1 MPIGGRLARF
11 ALQRGHVTKAGITL
25 KMEFAVIGILFG
37 ISCMG
42 SFIQRVSGFGFGIF
56 VMTMF
61 PYLLPSY
68 GEATA
73 LSGMLAA
80 SMSLIVAIR
89 MRRFIEWSKV
99 LPILAT
105 FTVVSFFSVSA
116 VADFD
121 DKFLKHVL
129 GAILIGVSLYFFI
142 FSERIKLKPTLPAQ
156 IGLGTLSGLMGGL
169 FAMQG
174 PPAVLYFMASAQTK
188 EKYIAHSQVYFALGN
203 LMMTFFRAGNGFVT
217 PAVGIAY
224 GCGIVGV
231 IIGTAIG
238 GKVFKKIPHK
248 VLKKIVYVYMAFS
261 GIVAML
267 A

>member
-1 MPIGGRLARF
+1 
-11 ALQRGHVTKAGITL
+11 
-25 KMEFAVIGILFG
+25 MELGVIGTLIG
-37 ISCMG
+37 MSCMG

-56 VMTMF
+56 VMTVF

-80 SMSLIVAIR
+80 SMSLVVAIR
-89 MRRFIEWSKV
+89 MRRFIEWHKV

-105 FTVVSFFSVSA
+105 FTVVSLGAVFIVSSI
-116 VADFD
+116 DQ
-121 DKFLKHVL
+121 KLLKHVL
-129 GAILIGVSLYFFI
+129 GGILVAVSLYFFI

-188 EKYIAHSQVYFALGN
+188 EKYIAQIQTYFVIGN
-203 LMMTFFRAGNGFVT
+203 LMMTLFRAEAGFVT
-217 PAVGIAY
+217 PAVGMAY
-224 GCGIVGV
+224 TYCLAAVALGAFV
-231 IIGTAIG
+231 G
-238 GKVFKKIPHK
+238 GKVFKKLSAK
-248 VLKKIVYVYMAFS
+248 VLRKIVYGYMAVS
-261 GIVAML
+261 GAIALL

>member
-1 MPIGGRLARF
+1 
-11 ALQRGHVTKAGITL
+11 
-25 KMEFAVIGILFG
+25 MEMNSILILIG

-56 VMTMF
+56 VMTVF
-61 PYLLPSY
+61 PHILPSY

-80 SMSLIVAIR
+80 SMSLVVAIR
-89 MRRFIEWSKV
+89 MRRFIEWNKV
-99 LPILAT
+99 LPILVT

-129 GAILIGVSLYFFI
+129 GAILIAVSLYFFI
-142 FSERIKLKPTLPAQ
+142 FNERIKLKPTLPAQ

-188 EKYIAHSQVYFALGN
+188 EKYIAQIQAYFVIGN
-203 LMMTFFRAGNGFVT
+203 LMMTLFRAKAGFVT
-217 PAVGIAY
+217 PTVGMAY
-224 GCGIVGV
+224 GYCL
-231 IIGTAIG
+231 TAVALGAFVG
-238 GKVFKKIPHK
+238 GKVFKRIPTR
-248 VLKKIVYVYMAFS
+248 VLRKIVYGYMTVS
-261 GIVAML
+261 GVIALVA
-267 A
+267 